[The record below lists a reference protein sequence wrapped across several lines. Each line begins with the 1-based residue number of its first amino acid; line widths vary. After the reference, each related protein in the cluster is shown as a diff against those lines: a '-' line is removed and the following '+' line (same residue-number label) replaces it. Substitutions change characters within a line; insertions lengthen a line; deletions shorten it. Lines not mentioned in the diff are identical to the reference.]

1 MKFKDMSKLSRTC
14 LLISL
19 SLQKWH
25 KDGKYIS
32 GTGVIRVLVTE
43 DDSNNTVW
51 RSFSTREELDNYIAL
66 RKINKS
72 SSIH

>member
-32 GTGVIRVLVTE
+32 GTGVIRVLVE
-43 DDSNNTVW
+43 EPEGNTVW

-66 RKINKS
+66 RKSTKS
-72 SSIH
+72 KHGAH